1 MYLDW
6 LRKQCTYYWTR
17 FLKDTAPILKVSI
30 TFLINLS
37 ISEGIVPDELKMS
50 VVAREPAYFDVHI
63 CETYL
68 QLRRFTAVLLN
79 TSVKGCKFLH

>member
-37 ISEGIVPDELKMS
+37 ISEGIVHVPDELKMAK
-50 VVAREPAYFDVHI
+50 VDLL
-63 CETYL
+63 TY
-68 QLRRFTAVLLN
+68 
-79 TSVKGCKFLH
+79 KMY